1 MTISYNWQYIYLYLS
16 FKITV
21 VKRIETMCYVL
32 KEESLEGLIK
42 QICTKYKRRLF
53 AIKRYMNHDDK
64 LIILSDH

>member
-1 MTISYNWQYIYLYLS
+1 
-16 FKITV
+16 
-21 VKRIETMCYVL
+21 MCYVL

-53 AIKRYMNHDDK
+53 AVKRYMNHDDK